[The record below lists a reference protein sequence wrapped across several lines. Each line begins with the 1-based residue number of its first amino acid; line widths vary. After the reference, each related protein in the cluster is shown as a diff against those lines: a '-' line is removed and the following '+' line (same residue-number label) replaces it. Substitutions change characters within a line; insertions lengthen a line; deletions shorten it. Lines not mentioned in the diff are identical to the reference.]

1 MLPSGEARL
10 CIARP
15 PRSSSKAFFASA
27 RDAAVPKCAKHCASF
42 VLAVWDVGSFRQL
55 PRTRTAS
62 SQRFKGQKRV
72 TKESPEA
79 SRIGLA
85 LPALR
90 KSGKELL
97 ETLPESPQNPIRA
110 IPRGFWQ
117 GKSDS
122 QGAKEIARC
131 CRDSTFNAEFL
142 TASGG
147 CFASHSNHF
156 KGLTKTESVTVSA
169 VLMNKKS
176 KDYLKY
182 VDEKY
187 QQNAVQ
193 EAYAWVTW
201 WPRFPVTIR
210 RQNHNIIHVQQVLP
224 WKCIPLHCL
233 KT

>member
-1 MLPSGEARL
+1 MLRCFQAVKHDY
-10 CIARP
+10 IARP

-55 PRTRTAS
+55 PRTRTLS

-110 IPRGFWQ
+110 IPRGFWK

-122 QGAKEIARC
+122 QGAKEIARS

-156 KGLTKTESVTVSA
+156 KGLTKTESVTVRPL
-169 VLMNKKS
+169 VLYSWTRKAKTTWNMWTRNIS
-176 KDYLKY
+176 KMLCRKLMH
-182 VDEKY
+182 E
-187 QQNAVQ
+187 
-193 EAYAWVTW
+193 
-201 WPRFPVTIR
+201 
-210 RQNHNIIHVQQVLP
+210 
-224 WKCIPLHCL
+224 
-233 KT
+233 